1 MLVHARRKE
10 TKVVGNS
17 VTCHVFDFCSNAQFP
32 FQILVPING
41 MRDEEEFQKVTLVKQ
56 HLVIF

>member
-10 TKVVGNS
+10 TEALANS
-17 VTCHVFDFCSNAQFP
+17 VTRHVFDFCSNAQFP
-32 FQILVPING
+32 LQILVPIIG
-41 MRDEEEFQKVTLVKQ
+41 VRDEEEFQKVTLVKQ